1 MIKKILLLLFLSTPI
16 IASACKGY
24 LIGFMGVKDQ
34 FDHVAFFEYS
44 DNVGLC
50 GRFFRHNDVQSAMK
64 FIASNKLPYEM
75 YGYSLGAV
83 SVRKVLENK
92 KLRRPDFIITIGA
105 YKTTDVN
112 FDKFEVLYLNFYD
125 DSGFGQQTRG
135 TFVNVPHDL
144 LQSEVNKILFGKKVR
159 Y

>member
-1 MIKKILLLLFLSTPI
+1 MLKIILLLLLLTPI
-16 IASACKGY
+16 TASACKGH

-50 GRFFRHNDVQSAMK
+50 GRFFRHNDVNSAMK
-64 FIASNKLPYEM
+64 FIASNKLPYEL

-92 KLRRPDFIITIGA
+92 KLRRPDFVITIGA
-105 YKTTDVN
+105 YRTTNVN
-112 FDKFEVLYLNFYD
+112 FEEFGVPHINYFD
-125 DSGFGQQTRG
+125 DSGYGQQTRG
-135 TFVNVPHDL
+135 IFVNATHDRI
-144 LQSEVNKILFGKKVR
+144 QSEVNKILFKKSQK